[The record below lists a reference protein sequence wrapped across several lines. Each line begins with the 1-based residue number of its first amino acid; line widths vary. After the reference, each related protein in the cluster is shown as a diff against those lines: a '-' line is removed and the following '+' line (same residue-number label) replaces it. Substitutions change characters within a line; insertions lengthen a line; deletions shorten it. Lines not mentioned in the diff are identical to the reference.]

1 MLTFDQVLNKY
12 LEYLKKA
19 CLNIDASVI
28 HRQSVLTTKECA
40 VGFQSI
46 SKYFKEGKIESE
58 FQQLQDKLKKLTS
71 TQEDYDQSYNQLF
84 EEFDKF
90 FFQKTNHLLES
101 KRIFSFFKKNCTLNK
116 TLKDMILLDAINF
129 SATRKRR
136 YLGRY
141 FAHPMMQ
148 NRRAKRDDYKP
159 SAVRVT
165 QRCVP

>member
-129 SATRKRR
+129 SA
-136 YLGRY
+136 
-141 FAHPMMQ
+141 
-148 NRRAKRDDYKP
+148 
-159 SAVRVT
+159 
-165 QRCVP
+165 